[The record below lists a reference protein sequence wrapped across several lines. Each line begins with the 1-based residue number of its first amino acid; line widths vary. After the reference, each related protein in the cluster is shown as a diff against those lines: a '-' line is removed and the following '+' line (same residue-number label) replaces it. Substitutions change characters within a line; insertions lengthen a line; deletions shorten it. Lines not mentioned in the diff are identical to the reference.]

1 MNLNYAIYFIQ
12 DLENTGKKRMLFL
25 FLTHNSWRTEKVIG
39 KKSQSGPTAL
49 HSFIIFLQTNVYVK

>member
-25 FLTHNSWRTEKVIG
+25 AHKSWRTEKVIG

-49 HSFIIFLQTNVYVK
+49 HSFIMFLQTNVYVK